1 MSELPLEDRY
11 EIDIAWSDEDGAFVA
26 RIPQMPYAGA
36 HGDTHEEALAEA
48 KEAIRLYIETAR
60 ELGKPIPEPVASAR
74 A

>member
-1 MSELPLEDRY
+1 MAELPLEDRY
-11 EIDIAWSDEDGAFVA
+11 EIDIAWSDEDGVFVA

-48 KEAIRLYIETAR
+48 KEAIRLYLETAR
-60 ELGKPIPEPVASAR
+60 ELGKPMPDPAVSAR